1 MQSEPI
7 RLLLVTI
14 AGLASWQGATVVLGK
29 PEAWDSPNYLGFYLA
44 ALGLCAAFGYFFPE
58 RAWRWG
64 LIIVFAQLPV
74 MLFQSG
80 TGPLMVVGLGFLT
93 AMALPAVAA
102 ATATSYLRK
111 LQRRS

>member
-1 MQSEPI
+1 MQREPI

-14 AGLASWQGATVVLGK
+14 AGLAFWEWATIVLGVR
-29 PEAWDSPNYLGFYLA
+29 EAWDSPDYLSFYLA
-44 ALGLCAAFGYFFPE
+44 ALGLCAAFGYLFTE

-64 LIIVFAQLPV
+64 LIIMFAQLPV
-74 MLFQSG
+74 MLVHSG
-80 TGPLMVVGLGFLT
+80 TGPLMVVGVAFLT
-93 AMALPAVAA
+93 VMAVPAVAA